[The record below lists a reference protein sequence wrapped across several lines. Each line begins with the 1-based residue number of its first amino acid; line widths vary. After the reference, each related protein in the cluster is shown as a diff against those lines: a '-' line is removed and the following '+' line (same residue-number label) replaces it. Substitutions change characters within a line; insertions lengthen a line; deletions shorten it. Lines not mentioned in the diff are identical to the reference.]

1 MCHGIRSLLILFQ
14 ISDEGRGVAGISN
27 MLTISRIHNALSSA
41 AAMRRYVVQSS
52 PATPAESQDC
62 FGFWERSEGIGWRIG
77 ILHLLNAKH
86 IVKHIVK
93 S

>member
-1 MCHGIRSLLILFQ
+1 MLTLFQ

-52 PATPAESQDC
+52 PATPVESQDY
-62 FGFWERSEGIGWRIG
+62 FEFWERSGDKGWRIG